1 MFPKKG
7 NFFPGGNDRENG
19 SPNYAALIATA
30 LRSELGNSHR
40 ATKTVMRWTGASE
53 RTVKHWL
60 AGRHGPGG
68 AYLIVL
74 MRESEAVFEAV
85 LTAADRRDV
94 VVAARMLAAH
104 GTMIE
109 VVGLVERERLG
120 PSDGYSMGTEQH
132 GGPAESGLDDRK
144 NDRTNDP
151 INDRNREPVA
161 PPLEDG
167 LNPRQR
173 WYIEALAAGKEVRA
187 DDLRRRWGV
196 SEKTARRDVALLKD
210 RGMIE
215 FVGSLRT
222 GRYRLLR

>member
-7 NFFPGGNDRENG
+7 NSFPGGNDREDD
-19 SPNYAALIATA
+19 SPNYAAMVAAA
-30 LRSELGNSHR
+30 LRAELGNSHR

-53 RTVKHWL
+53 RTVKHWF

-68 AYLIVL
+68 EYLIVL

-85 LTAADRRDV
+85 LTAADRRDA
-94 VVAARMLAAH
+94 VVAARVLAAR
-104 GTMIE
+104 GTIAE
-109 VVGLVERERLG
+109 VMGLVEREGPGLSNVGSLG
-120 PSDGYSMGTEQH
+120 VDPHD
-132 GGPAESGLDDRK
+132 GPAESGLDDRN
-144 NDRTNDP
+144 NDR
-151 INDRNREPVA
+151 INDRNQTPVA
-161 PPLEDG
+161 PPREDG

-173 WYIEALAAGKEVRA
+173 WYLEALAAGREVRV

-196 SEKTARRDVALLKD
+196 SEKTARRDVATLKY

-215 FVGSLRT
+215 FVGPLKT